1 MENKKIITFKET
13 YHGEAYVAFT
23 ENKTETYIFEKF
35 LSWLSKYAH
44 SSFSEFF
51 FLNKDNNAKI
61 LQDFENSLSETY
73 SSKFFEYGSNKDN
86 IKVEICFYRE
96 EKKFLPSNLHRG
108 SISNSITVELVVDIP
123 SLHDGNILHEDRAN
137 LHYSMVI
144 TNLEDVRYLEDY

>member
-1 MENKKIITFKET
+1 MENKKIITFKES

-44 SSFSEFF
+44 SSFSDFF
-51 FLNKDNNAKI
+51 FLNKDNKEKI
-61 LQDFENSLSETY
+61 LRDFENSLSETY

-86 IKVEICFYRE
+86 LKVEICFYRE

-108 SISNSITVELVVDIP
+108 RKSNSITVELVVDIP
-123 SLHDGNILHEDRAN
+123 SLHDGNILHEDLSN

-144 TNLEDVRYLEDY
+144 TNMEDVRYLEDY